1 MHYTD
6 NRKRITGNNP
16 VFLTLACFVKLR
28 AVAHVC
34 VRGQDIVR
42 NDYQRCHTARASS
55 ARESARASERERA
68 RAEER
73 EGERARD
80 QESKR
85 ARLQATCYT
94 KPADSAVR
102 AASARA
108 ETLQQC
114 ERDNERIHTHL
125 HPPGDPLWPIDTSL
139 TVTASVNFCTTIL
152 LISKIQHGIRHAGH
166 DEAAQGMKSG
176 SAGDP
181 TVV

>member
-85 ARLQATCYT
+85 ARLQATCY
-94 KPADSAVR
+94 KNPADSAVR
-102 AASARA
+102 VASARA

-114 ERDNERIHTHL
+114 ERQDERIHPRLHL
-125 HPPGDPLWPIDTSL
+125 PGDPPGQWTKAD
-139 TVTASVNFCTTIL
+139 
-152 LISKIQHGIRHAGH
+152 GY
-166 DEAAQGMKSG
+166 
-176 SAGDP
+176 
-181 TVV
+181 

>member
-1 MHYTD
+1 MYIHTHELCETQMIRSRLISIYIYVCLLYMW
-6 NRKRITGNNP
+6 ITGNNP
-16 VFLTLACFVKLR
+16 VFLTLACFVELR

-42 NDYQRCHTARASS
+42 NDYQRCHPVRALS
-55 ARESARASERERA
+55 ARECARERERNL
-68 RAEER
+68 
-73 EGERARD
+73 
-80 QESKR
+80 R

-152 LISKIQHGIRHAGH
+152 LISKIQHGI
-166 DEAAQGMKSG
+166 SW
-176 SAGDP
+176 P
-181 TVV
+181 